1 MNKFNTENL
10 RQNQKE
16 LLELLELL
24 EILNNSSE
32 MSDVDKEELLKTLQK
47 EIDST
52 EKLEEFY
59 KNQNI

>member
-16 LLELLELL
+16 LI
-24 EILNNSSE
+24 EILNDSSE
-32 MSDVDKEELLKTLQK
+32 IFDVDKDKLLTALQK